1 MTKLLACI
9 ALLFIG
15 HWLGWVRAHYMVK
28 TECEK
33 LGKFF
38 VGDTV
43 FVCVK
48 QEKEADKEQTK

>member
-1 MTKLLACI
+1 MSKLLACI

-28 TECEK
+28 SECEK
-33 LGKFF
+33 LGRFF

-43 FVCVK
+43 FVCTAI
-48 QEKEADKEQTK
+48 EKKEQEHE